1 MQVILSVVLAFIV
14 CWLPYNILELIDT
27 LMRGGQVM
35 ETCELRDRIE
45 VAWYV
50 TQAMAFTKRDIFL
63 DQHLCWPWN
72 NIAINQSDLKN
83 KFIMFVKFKL
93 TISVCC

>member
-63 DQHLCWPWN
+63 DQHLC
-72 NIAINQSDLKN
+72 
-83 KFIMFVKFKL
+83 
-93 TISVCC
+93 